1 MRDGATKWAEVDL
14 EALSHNARAIREL
27 IGPATALMA
36 VVKANGYGHGAIPAA
51 QAALRGGATWLG
63 VSSVAEGLELRGA
76 GVEAPVL
83 CLGYTPPESL
93 AAAAGA
99 RLSITLYEET
109 TRDALRRLRVDRPVD
124 VHVKVDTGM
133 HRLGAPPEEAL
144 ALVRE
149 VRSTPHLR
157 LQGLFTHFADADGDD
172 PAFTRAQLA
181 AFLEVRRQVIETAGS
196 GFLSHAANSAGL
208 LRFPEARLDLVRAGI
223 ILYGVP
229 PAAGFTMLPAL
240 REALRWATVVTS
252 VRTVAAGETVGY
264 GRRFR
269 ARAPS
274 RIATLAAGYA
284 DGLFRA
290 LTTRGVVAVR
300 GRRAPI
306 AGTISMDQ
314 AAVDVTAV
322 PGVAVGDVAWLIG
335 SDGEARVSAADLATA
350 AGTIP
355 YEVLCAISA
364 RVPRRYRDEGR

>member
-14 EALSHNARAIREL
+14 QAISHNARAISDL

-36 VVKANGYGHGAIPAA
+36 VVKANAYGHGAVPAA
-51 QAALRGGATWLG
+51 RAVLRGGATWLG

-76 GVEAPVL
+76 GIEAPVL
-83 CLGYTPPESL
+83 CLGYAPPESL
-93 AAAAGA
+93 AAAAAA

-109 TRDALRRLRVDRPVD
+109 TLDALRRLRIDDPVGI
-124 VHVKVDTGM
+124 HVKVDTGM

-144 ALVRE
+144 ALVRA
-149 VRSTPHLR
+149 VRNAPHLR

-172 PAFTRAQLA
+172 PAFTRAQLG
-181 AFLEVRRQVIETAGS
+181 AFLEVRRRVLESAG
-196 GFLSHAANSAGL
+196 GDFLSHAANSAGL

-229 PAAGFTMLPAL
+229 PAAGLAAPFAL

-252 VRTVAAGETVGY
+252 VRTVPAGETVGY

-269 ARAPS
+269 AQAPS

-284 DGLFRA
+284 DGLGRA
-290 LTTRGVVAVR
+290 LSNRGFVVVR
-300 GRRAPI
+300 GRRAPL

-322 PGVAVGDVAWLIG
+322 PGVAVGDLAWLIG
-335 SDGEARVSAADLATA
+335 SDGGARVSAADLAAA

-355 YEVLCAISA
+355 YEVLCAISS